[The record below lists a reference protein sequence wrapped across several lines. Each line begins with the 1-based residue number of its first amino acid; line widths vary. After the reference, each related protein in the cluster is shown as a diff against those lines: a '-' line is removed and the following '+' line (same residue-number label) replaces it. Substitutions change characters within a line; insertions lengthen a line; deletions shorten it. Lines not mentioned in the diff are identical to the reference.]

1 LIKVSDSSLTTPHSK
16 VYIEIL
22 RHIRTIIADKQ
33 LSYGDKIPSER
44 ELAENLKVGR
54 SSVRE
59 ALRALELLGMIETR
73 RGEGTFLKDFREHN
87 LIELL
92 GTFILDDTK
101 AIKDVIKMNELLEKN
116 ALQLI
121 LQSDINEQLVELSSK
136 VQETEITRFE
146 LMTEL
151 VKLANN
157 FLLYRIWNVLNE
169 YVNFVY
175 KGDQSH
181 SFPKKHLEILL
192 DALIKKDHLEV
203 FIQYEAVS
211 LKENVE

>member
-1 LIKVSDSSLTTPHSK
+1 MSDTSLSTAQSK

-22 RHIRTIIADKQ
+22 RYIRAYIVEKQ

-44 ELAENLKVGR
+44 ELAEKLKVGR

-92 GTFILDDTK
+92 GTFILEDSKAVDD
-101 AIKDVIKMNELLEKN
+101 IIEMNNLLERN
-116 ALQLI
+116 ALDLI
-121 LQSDINEQLVELSSK
+121 LSTNQYQSLQVLGDKLHKCVM
-136 VQETEITRFE
+136 TRYEFMKE
-146 LMTEL
+146 LM
-151 VKLANN
+151 VIANN
-157 FLLYRIWNVLNE
+157 HLLYRIWNVLNE
-169 YVNFVY
+169 YVYFVHKGNDEVFYTKKNGEKLIKALLKKDQMEVY
-175 KGDQSH
+175 KIYQ
-181 SFPKKHLEILL
+181 L
-192 DALIKKDHLEV
+192 
-203 FIQYEAVS
+203 VS

>member
-1 LIKVSDSSLTTPHSK
+1 MSDSSLTTPHSK

-121 LQSDINEQLVELSSK
+121 LQSDINEQLVELSSI

-181 SFPKKHLEILL
+181 SFPKKHLEMLL

>member
-1 LIKVSDSSLTTPHSK
+1 MSLTTAQTK
-16 VYIEIL
+16 VYVEIL
-22 RHIRTIIADKQ
+22 RQIRKIITDKQ

-73 RGEGTFLKDFREHN
+73 RGEGTYLKDFREHN

-92 GTFILDDTK
+92 GTFILEDSK
-101 AIKDVIKMNELLEKN
+101 AITDILEMNALLEKN

-121 LQSDINEQLVELSSK
+121 LQSEQDFHLKILANGIHK
-136 VQETEITRFE
+136 NEITRYEFMKE
-146 LMTEL
+146 LIQ
-151 VKLANN
+151 LANN
-157 FLLYRIWNVLNE
+157 HLLYRIWNVLNE
-169 YVNFVY
+169 YVSFVY
-175 KGDQSH
+175 KGNQNH
-181 SFPKKHLEILL
+181 VYTTLNFEKLL
-192 DALIKKDHLEV
+192 NALLKKDYMEV
-203 FIQYEAVS
+203 LTCYEAVS

>member
-1 LIKVSDSSLTTPHSK
+1 VSDTSLSATQSK

-22 RHIRTIIADKQ
+22 RYIRAYIAEKQ

-44 ELAENLKVGR
+44 ELAEKLKVGR

-92 GTFILDDTK
+92 GTFILEDSK
-101 AIKDVIKMNELLEKN
+101 AIDDIIEMNNLLERN
-116 ALQLI
+116 ALDLI
-121 LQSDINEQLVELSSK
+121 LSNNQYRSLQVLGEKLHK
-136 VQETEITRFE
+136 CMMTRYEFMKE
-146 LMTEL
+146 LMF
-151 VKLANN
+151 LANN
-157 FLLYRIWNVLNE
+157 HLLYRIWNVLNE
-169 YVNFVY
+169 YVYFVH
-175 KGDQSH
+175 KGNDEV
-181 SFPKKHLEILL
+181 FYTKKNGEK
-192 DALIKKDHLEV
+192 LIKALLEKDQMEV
-203 FIQYEAVS
+203 YRIYQLVS

>member
-1 LIKVSDSSLTTPHSK
+1 MSDTSLSTAQSK

-22 RHIRTIIADKQ
+22 RYIRAFIAEKQ

-44 ELAENLKVGR
+44 ELAEKLKVGR

-73 RGEGTFLKDFREHN
+73 RGEGTFIKDFREHN

-92 GTFILDDTK
+92 GTFILEDSK
-101 AIKDVIKMNELLEKN
+101 AIDDIIEMNNLLERN

-121 LQSDINEQLVELSSK
+121 LSNDDH
-136 VQETEITRFE
+136 ETLHLLGDKIHNRVMSRYEFMKE
-146 LMTEL
+146 LM
-151 VKLANN
+151 VLANN
-157 FLLYRIWNVLNE
+157 HLLYRIWNVLNE
-169 YVNFVY
+169 YVYFVHKGNDESFY
-175 KGDQSH
+175 KKNHGEKLINALLEKDQ
-181 SFPKKHLEILL
+181 
-192 DALIKKDHLEV
+192 AEV
-203 FIQYEAVS
+203 YRIYESVS

>member
-1 LIKVSDSSLTTPHSK
+1 MSDSSLTTPHSK

>member
-1 LIKVSDSSLTTPHSK
+1 MTTPHSK

-121 LQSDINEQLVELSSK
+121 LQSDINEQLVELSSI

-181 SFPKKHLEILL
+181 SFPKKHLEMLL

>member
-1 LIKVSDSSLTTPHSK
+1 MSDSSLTTPHSK

-121 LQSDINEQLVELSSK
+121 LQSDINEQLVELSSI

-175 KGDQSH
+175 KGDQS
-181 SFPKKHLEILL
+181 
-192 DALIKKDHLEV
+192 
-203 FIQYEAVS
+203 
-211 LKENVE
+211 

>member
-1 LIKVSDSSLTTPHSK
+1 MIKVSDSSLTTPHSK

-121 LQSDINEQLVELSSK
+121 LQSDINEQLVELSSI

-181 SFPKKHLEILL
+181 SFPKKHLEMLL

>member
-1 LIKVSDSSLTTPHSK
+1 MSDSFLTTTKSK

-22 RHIRTIIADKQ
+22 HHIRAYIVEKQ

-44 ELAENLKVGR
+44 ELAEKLKVGR

-87 LIELL
+87 LINLL
-92 GTFILDDTK
+92 GTFILEDSK
-101 AIKDVIKMNELLEKN
+101 AIDDIIELNSLLEYN

-121 LQSDINEQLVELSSK
+121 IQNDHEKEL
-136 VQETEITRFE
+136 I
-146 LMTEL
+146 L
-151 VKLANN
+151 LANN
-157 FLLYRIWNVLNE
+157 LNKNSITRYEFMKELVQLTNNHLLYRIWNVLND
-169 YVNFVY
+169 YVAYICKSDIEKVY
-175 KGDQSH
+175 PNEKLEMLVTALL
-181 SFPKKHLEILL
+181 KKEQN
-192 DALIKKDHLEV
+192 EV
-203 FIQYEAVS
+203 FAAYEAVS

>member
-1 LIKVSDSSLTTPHSK
+1 MSDTSLTTAQSK

-22 RHIRTIIADKQ
+22 RHIRAFIAEKQ

-44 ELAENLKVGR
+44 ELADKLKVGR

-73 RGEGTFLKDFREHN
+73 RGEGTFLKNFREDN

-92 GTFILDDTK
+92 GTFILEDSK
-101 AIKDVIKMNELLEKN
+101 AIDDIMEMNNLLERN

-121 LQSDINEQLVELSSK
+121 LSSNQKESLQLLANK
-136 VQETEITRFE
+136 LHGLKMTRIQFMKE
-146 LMTEL
+146 LMS
-151 VKLANN
+151 LANN
-157 FLLYRIWNVLNE
+157 HLLFRIWNVLNE
-169 YVNFVY
+169 YVYFVHKGNDDFVY
-175 KGDQSH
+175 TEQNGEKLVNALLQKDQ
-181 SFPKKHLEILL
+181 
-192 DALIKKDHLEV
+192 LEV
-203 FIQYEAVS
+203 YRIYELVS